1 LIFRK
6 IPLKIHLLYLLLA
19 AALVALYYIK
29 IIGNADFNSPSSMN
43 AVMSFETA
51 KPYQFRLLLPVLFMI
66 FKPLSFIPEKLIYT
80 LYSVFIVY
88 LLLIVYNRL
97 LCKYFDSERSA
108 SLYSAVILYPMLWN
122 YVILNQSFQF
132 YDFTAILIFT
142 AGLYF
147 IAAESFKWLLI
158 TFIIGIIN
166 KESAV
171 YLAFSY
177 VFFNYKAIF
186 TKKVILNTFLLGAV
200 LILIKLLLSFV
211 FKDNPGATYEVGFS
225 ENIRILTNLFSNRI
239 FMKNLGLNFGAI
251 YIFVIL
257 LFVSGR
263 WKKFPGK
270 RLVFLNLGFV
280 PYLILGLYLVYYTEV
295 RVYTE
300 LIPMITTLFLVYLST
315 LDKLKLKPEIK
326 PRKVFD

>member
-1 LIFRK
+1 
-6 IPLKIHLLYLLLA
+6 
-19 AALVALYYIK
+19 
-29 IIGNADFNSPSSMN
+29 
-43 AVMSFETA
+43 
-51 KPYQFRLLLPVLFMI
+51 
-66 FKPLSFIPEKLIYT
+66 
-80 LYSVFIVY
+80 
-88 LLLIVYNRL
+88 
-97 LCKYFDSERSA
+97 
-108 SLYSAVILYPMLWN
+108 
-122 YVILNQSFQF
+122 
-132 YDFTAILIFT
+132 
-142 AGLYF
+142 
-147 IAAESFKWLLI
+147 
-158 TFIIGIIN
+158 
-166 KESAV
+166 
-171 YLAFSY
+171 
-177 VFFNYKAIF
+177 
-186 TKKVILNTFLLGAV
+186 
-200 LILIKLLLSFV
+200 LLLSFV